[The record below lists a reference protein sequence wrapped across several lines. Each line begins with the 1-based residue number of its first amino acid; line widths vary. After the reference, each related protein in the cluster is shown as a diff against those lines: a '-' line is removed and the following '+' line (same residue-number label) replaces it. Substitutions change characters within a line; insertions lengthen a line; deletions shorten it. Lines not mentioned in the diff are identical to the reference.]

1 MARSRLFL
9 LGARDSLPM
18 IVGILPFGLIYG
30 AMSSVAGLSLWQ
42 ALGMSL
48 LVYAGS
54 AQFIVLSLLMAG
66 SGAAVI
72 LLTTFIVNLRHV
84 LYSAA
89 LQPYVGALPQRWR
102 VPLAFGL
109 TDETYAVVQRR
120 YLLHG
125 LDQHGQWYHAGVALA
140 LYLSW
145 VSSSLAGALL
155 GQQVPD
161 LAGWGL
167 DFAMLATFIG
177 IVVPTLRNRPQ
188 IGAALV
194 AAAVA
199 LLCRAWP
206 WQLGLMMAALSGIAA
221 GILLERSGVE
231 GSANDCVKKAAKH
244 GADGDT
250 APAAAPHEADT

>member
-1 MARSRLFL
+1 
-9 LGARDSLPM
+9 M

-30 AMSSVAGLSLWQ
+30 ALASLAGLSLWQ

-54 AQFIVLSLLMAG
+54 AQFIAISLLSLG
-66 SGAAVI
+66 SGAVVI
-72 LLTTFIVNLRHV
+72 LLTTLVVNLRHV

-89 LQPYVGALPQRWR
+89 LQPYVGHLGQTWR

-109 TDETYAVVQRR
+109 TDETFAVVQRR
-120 YLLHG
+120 YLSRG
-125 LDQHGQWYHAGVALA
+125 MTEHGQWYHAGVALA

-145 VSSSLAGALL
+145 ISSSLMGALF
-155 GQQVPD
+155 GHSVPN

-177 IVVPTLRNRPQ
+177 IVVPALRNQPQ
-188 IGAALV
+188 IAAALV

-199 LLCRAWP
+199 LLCHAWP
-206 WQLGLMMAALSGIAA
+206 YKLGLMAAALSGIAIGVA
-221 GILLERSGVE
+221 LERRESPVAVE
-231 GSANDCVKKAAKH
+231 E
-244 GADGDT
+244 GAR
-250 APAAAPHEADT
+250 

>member
-1 MARSRLFL
+1 MH
-9 LGARDSLPM
+9 GARDSLPM

-72 LLTTFIVNLRHV
+72 LLTTLIVNLRHV

-89 LQPYVGALPQRWR
+89 LQPYVGTLPQGWR
-102 VPLAFGL
+102 IALAFGL

-120 YLLHG
+120 YLLYG
-125 LDQHGQWYHAGVALA
+125 MGMHGQWYHSGVALA
-140 LYLSW
+140 LYLAW
-145 VSSSLAGALL
+145 VSSSLAGALF

-177 IVVPTLRNRPQ
+177 IIVPTLRNWPQ
-188 IGAALV
+188 IAAALV
-194 AAAVA
+194 AGAVA
-199 LLCRAWP
+199 LLCHAWP
-206 WQLGLMMAALSGIAA
+206 WQLGLMMAALSGIVA
-221 GILLERSGVE
+221 GILLERSKVE
-231 GSANDCVKKAAKH
+231 GSAKDCAKKVAKQ
-244 GADGDT
+244 GTEGG
-250 APAAAPHEADT
+250 PAAAVTPHEADT